1 MRSLQVLKRY
11 EQRSMTLLGE
21 MVLMILNHTRG
32 FVYLLVFSQ
41 MSPSATLLW
50 NVLLYQTKQQSV
62 N

>member
-41 MSPSATLLW
+41 MSPSATLL
-50 NVLLYQTKQQSV
+50 
-62 N
+62 